1 MIKKNLPLSLVNPPN
16 MTREISAQLS
26 ILNPGTQGQ
35 DLVNIRNQIS
45 HFIDQVSTEGNE
57 ERQSFSIR
65 LVLMITQLYF
75 SQNKLWL
82 NFESG
87 YLEFCKI
94 DLHKQILD
102 TWFKTNQDTELFRG
116 RIQLM
121 TKTAMTIPPGIR
133 DVIILDHILLNI
145 KPIVLQ
151 SRERTNL
158 SGFAFQ
164 FLLCKITFKLNQK
177 HGLVFQTIHSR
188 M

>member
-1 MIKKNLPLSLVNPPN
+1 MVFVCRFEVLYSDCMYNALMVVLPYRKLIWRKNDKKRNLPLSLVNPPN

-26 ILNPGTQGQ
+26 ILNLGTRGQ
-35 DLVNIRNQIS
+35 DLVHIRHQIS

-82 NFESG
+82 KFESG

-94 DLHKQILD
+94 NLHKQILD
-102 TWFKTNQDTELFRG
+102 TWLKQ
-116 RIQLM
+116 
-121 TKTAMTIPPGIR
+121 IR
-133 DVIILDHILLNI
+133 TVDCLGVVYNLWLKQQWQYRL
-145 KPIVLQ
+145 VL
-151 SRERTNL
+151 
-158 SGFAFQ
+158 G
-164 FLLCKITFKLNQK
+164 
-177 HGLVFQTIHSR
+177 